1 MSRGQLPNGIAALMR
16 RAQWRVAIF
25 ALVCASVSMAMAG
38 LYALRDHDSRS
49 MQLVAGSLAIAG
61 EPALRFNDRQ
71 AMRELIEQVAI
82 TARLSEVDVTGKTG
96 QPWLRYERPVAN
108 EADRLARRL
117 ERSWA
122 SDATS
127 VPVGDRQE
135 PLGRIALR
143 SDGHTLMLYLWGAAL
158 SLVACVLAT
167 AGLVLAYSRRLAA
180 AIVGPIGALASLT
193 RQVRE
198 SRSFER
204 RAERV
209 PVREIDALADD
220 FNSLLS
226 ELQVQQRVIEAHH
239 AELRRANDSLRQE
252 SRHDSLT
259 DLPNRAYLGEHL
271 AEVILRCRGENQ
283 KAGLVFIDTDR
294 FKEINDTLGHAAG
307 DVLLVELSKR
317 LRSSIRDADFVA
329 RLGGDE
335 FVIVVSPLR
344 DALEI
349 THLIERIGRALDARV
364 ALPGGHSRVIS
375 VTMGVAVFPDHADTV
390 EGLISAADEAM
401 YEAKSV
407 ERGSVATFRPSEQ
420 AALDA
425 LRASRAGSDKP
436 VADGAA
442 NQDSFAERTR

>member
-1 MSRGQLPNGIAALMR
+1 MTRDHGPTGIAALVR

-25 ALVCASVSMAMAG
+25 SLVCVSVSMATAG
-38 LYALRDHDSRS
+38 LYALRDHNTRS

-61 EPALRFNDRQ
+61 EPALRFNDPQ
-71 AMRELIEQVAI
+71 AMRDLIEQVAS
-82 TARLSEVDVTGKTG
+82 TARLAEVTVTGKAG
-96 QPWLRYERPVAN
+96 QAWLRYERPVAG
-108 EADRLARRL
+108 ETDRWARRL

-122 SDATS
+122 QDAAS
-127 VPVGDRQE
+127 VPVGDRRE

-143 SDGHTLMLYLWGAAL
+143 SDGHTLMLYLLGAGL
-158 SLVACVLAT
+158 SLVVCALAT

-180 AIVGPIGALASLT
+180 SIVGPIGELATLT

-204 RAERV
+204 RAEHV

-271 AEVILRCRGENQ
+271 AEVIQRCRREGQ

-317 LRSSIRDADFVA
+317 LRSSMRDADFVA

-335 FVIVVSPLR
+335 FVIVVAPLR

-349 THLIERIGRALDARV
+349 AHLTDRIGRALDARV
-364 ALPGGHSRVIS
+364 ALPGGHFRSIS
-375 VTMGVAVFPDHADTV
+375 VTMGVAVFPDHAETV
-390 EGLISAADEAM
+390 EGLIRAADEAM

-425 LRASRAGSDKP
+425 LGLPTLHHDKTT
-436 VADGAA
+436 D
-442 NQDSFAERTR
+442 QDSFAKRSR

>member
-1 MSRGQLPNGIAALMR
+1 MKQDHWPHDIGALVR

-25 ALVCASVSMAMAG
+25 ALSCASVAMAMAG

-71 AMRELIEQVAI
+71 AMQELVEQVAL
-82 TARLSEVDVTGKTG
+82 TARLAEVTVIGRTG
-96 QPWLRYERPVAN
+96 QAWLRYERPIASQT
-108 EADRLARRL
+108 DGWARRL
-117 ERSWA
+117 ERSWERDIA
-122 SDATS
+122 SVA
-127 VPVGDRQE
+127 VGNREE

-143 SDGHTLMLYLWGAAL
+143 SDGHTLMLYLSGAAL
-158 SLVACVLAT
+158 SLLLCVLAT
-167 AGLVLAYSRRLAA
+167 AGLVLLYSRRLSA
-180 AIVGPIGALASLT
+180 AIVGPIGALATLT

-259 DLPNRAYLGEHL
+259 DLPNRTYLGEHL
-271 AEVILRCRGENQ
+271 AEVILRCRVDGQ
-283 KAGLVFIDTDR
+283 KVGLVFIDTDR

-307 DVLLVELSKR
+307 DLLLVELSKR
-317 LRSSIRDADFVA
+317 LRASIRDADFVA

-349 THLIERIGRALDARV
+349 THLTGRIGRALEARM
-364 ALPGGHSRVIS
+364 ALPGGHFRAIS
-375 VTMGVAVFPDHADTV
+375 VSMGVAVFPDHADTV
-390 EGLISAADEAM
+390 EGLIRAADEAM

-407 ERGSVATFRPSEQ
+407 KRGSVATFRPSEQ

-425 LRASRAGSDKP
+425 LARRLLEQDGT
-436 VADGAA
+436 ADEP
-442 NQDSFAERTR
+442 FFEKRTP